1 MSELAKL
8 SGTDMHQVLRRTPK
22 YVRTLLE
29 QNAGRAFLAGG
40 YIRALIA
47 GEPPS
52 DIDIFG
58 PDKATLEGWAKDI
71 VVEASPVARLHETA
85 NAFTAIFSNGR
96 KPLQFIYRWTYTD
109 VERLVGEFDF
119 TIARA
124 AIWHD
129 GIQWQSACDPRF
141 YADLAAR
148 RLVYCAPKRS
158 EDAGG
163 SLMRVRKFL
172 SRGYRIAPESLGACV
187 ARLMMGIR
195 LDANSL
201 PLDEPWLAKMLT
213 GLLREVDP
221 LTIID
226 GIEPI
231 DETN

>member
-1 MSELAKL
+1 MAELSKL
-8 SGTDMHQVLRRTPK
+8 SATDMHQVLRRTPK
-22 YVRTLLE
+22 YVRALLE
-29 QNAGRAFLAGG
+29 QNSARAFLAGG

-58 PDKATLEGWAKDI
+58 PDKETLARWAKDI
-71 VVEASPVARLHETA
+71 VVEASAVARLHETT
-85 NAFTAIFSNGR
+85 NAFTVIFSNGR
-96 KPLQFIYRWTYTD
+96 KPLQFIYRWTYSD
-109 VERLVGEFDF
+109 AERLVNEFDF

-129 GIQWQSACDPRF
+129 GLTWQSACDPRF
-141 YADLAAR
+141 YPDLAAR
-148 RLVYCAPKRS
+148 RLVYCAPTRA

-187 ARLMMGIR
+187 ARLMMGVR
-195 LDANSL
+195 LDRNNL
-201 PLDEPWLAKMLT
+201 PLDEPWLAKVLT

-231 DETN
+231 DEPN